1 MFDRPLFV
9 IRLHPS
15 IVVSST
21 DEAVGILGI
30 FCAFGWLLGVL
41 RALFA
46 HDASFFFAL
55 RTSGQAFSS

>member
-1 MFDRPLFV
+1 MVDRPLFV
-9 IRLHPS
+9 ILLHPS
-15 IVVSST
+15 IVSGPV
-21 DEAVGILGI
+21 EAGSLLGV

-46 HDASFFFAL
+46 HDASFFFPL